1 LVVEQVLNDKLRQFL
16 IYPTTSSKEVFVSK
30 FTIFP
35 AIDLRNGRIVR
46 LEQGDPEKET
56 VFGTNPVKMAQKWID
71 VGSQWLHV
79 INLDGAFDEAGAA
92 NWEALSAIAELGAK
106 VQFGGGIRS
115 LDDIARALDVGV
127 KRVILGTVA
136 IENPDIVSQAIDK
149 FGKNKIIV
157 GIDAYNGRVKTRG
170 WQRDTAV
177 NPVSLGK
184 EMKELGVKTIIYT
197 DIARDGLLGGVD
209 VQATVQL
216 SRVTGLNV
224 IASGGVASLED
235 ISRCYDQAEHGVV
248 GVITGRAIYDG
259 SLELEEAFK
268 LLAPA

>member
-1 LVVEQVLNDKLRQFL
+1 M
-16 IYPTTSSKEVFVSK
+16 SK

-56 VFGTNPVKMAQKWID
+56 VFGTNAVKMAEKW
-71 VGSQWLHV
+71 VKAGAKWLHV
-79 INLDGAFDEAGAA
+79 VNLDGAFDEAGAA
-92 NWEALSAIAELGAK
+92 NWAALPAICELDVK

-115 LDDIARALDVGV
+115 LEDIERALKAGA
-127 KRVILGTVA
+127 KRVILGTIA
-136 IENPDIVSQAIDK
+136 IEKPELVSQAVEK
-149 FGKNKIIV
+149 FGKNKIVV
-157 GIDAYNGRVKTRG
+157 GIDSLNGRVKTRG

-177 NPVSLGK
+177 NPVDLGK
-184 EMKELGVKTIIYT
+184 EMKERGVKTIIYT
-197 DIARDGLLGGVD
+197 DIGRDGLLGGVD

-216 SRVTGLNV
+216 SRVTGLQI

-235 ISRCYDQAEHGVV
+235 IHRTYAQAEHGIL

-259 SLELEEAFK
+259 RLNLEEALSLIK
-268 LLAPA
+268 PA

>member
-1 LVVEQVLNDKLRQFL
+1 M
-16 IYPTTSSKEVFVSK
+16 SK
-30 FTIFP
+30 FNIFP

-56 VFGTNPVKMAQKWID
+56 VFGTKPVKTAQKWID
-71 VGSQWLHV
+71 AGAKWLHV

-92 NWEALSAIAELGAK
+92 NWEALAAITQLEAK

-115 LDDIARALDVGV
+115 LDDIARALDAGA

-136 IENPDIVSQAIDK
+136 IEKPEIVSQAIEK
-149 FGKNKIIV
+149 FGKNKILV

-184 EMKELGVKTIIYT
+184 EMKERGVKTIIYT
-197 DIARDGLLGGVD
+197 DIARDGVMGGVD

-216 SRVTGLNV
+216 SRVTGLHV
-224 IASGGVASLED
+224 IASGGVASMED
-235 ISRCYDQAEHGVV
+235 ITRCHEQTEHGLV
-248 GVITGRAIYDG
+248 GLITGRAIYNG
-259 SLELEEAFK
+259 SVDLEEAFK
-268 LLAPA
+268 LITPA

>member
-1 LVVEQVLNDKLRQFL
+1 M
-16 IYPTTSSKEVFVSK
+16 SK

-46 LEQGDPEKET
+46 LERGDPEKET
-56 VFGTNPVKMAQKWID
+56 VFGTNPVKMAQKWLD
-71 VGSQWLHV
+71 AGAKWLHV
-79 INLDGAFDEAGAA
+79 VNLDGAFDEAGAA
-92 NWEALSAIAELGAK
+92 NWEALGAIGKLEAK

-115 LDDIARALDVGV
+115 LDDIARALDAGA
-127 KRVILGTVA
+127 KRIILGTMA
-136 IENPDIVSQAIDK
+136 IEQPNMVSQAIDK
-149 FGKNKIIV
+149 FGKNKIVV

-170 WQRDTAV
+170 WLKDTAV

-184 EMKELGVKTIIYT
+184 EMKERGVKTIIYT

-216 SRVTGLNV
+216 SRVTGLQI

-235 ISRCYDQAEHGVV
+235 IQRCRAQAEHGLV

-259 SLELEEAFK
+259 RVDLEEAFK
-268 LLAPA
+268 RIASA